1 MTPDNLVW
9 TNEGNKDGGNVH
21 GVQLPFRGGEKQGDI
36 LLSDSF
42 HLVFISKPAACC
54 ADDMTNKD
62 TAADAVRENW
72 KQSIWAFYT
81 LQETIL
87 RLLVFNKLNQLQITV
102 TVCG

>member
-1 MTPDNLVW
+1 MIPDNLVW
-9 TNEGNKDGGNVH
+9 INEGNKDGGNVQ

-72 KQSIWAFYT
+72 NTF
-81 LQETIL
+81 
-87 RLLVFNKLNQLQITV
+87 
-102 TVCG
+102 